1 MMRFARLRIA
11 ALAAVCLAAASL
23 SPALA
28 ADSFQSIL
36 QGDVSTIEAK
46 LSLSGDQAKQVDD
59 ILHDGVQQRLAVLT
73 KLGVVYGKKPGF
85 TTLLQLQSQMDDIRT
100 NEQKQLSKILSESQ
114 MYTVEQLGNA
124 AEQNFR
130 AVILS

>member
-11 ALAAVCLAAASL
+11 AVAVACLAAASMA
-23 SPALA
+23 PAFA

-36 QGDVSTIEAK
+36 QGDVNTIEAK
-46 LSLSGDQAKQVDD
+46 LNLSGDQATQVDA
-59 ILHDGVQQRLAVLT
+59 ILQDGVQQRLAVLN

-100 NEQKQLSKILSESQ
+100 SEQSQLSKILSESQ

-130 AVILS
+130 AVLL